1 MINRSLIRIKTV
13 QILYSYL
20 LTRNDF
26 KLMAAPTPSESTRD
40 QLYAYEVYLK
50 MISLLTKLGGKKPSS
65 RQRITLPMQIARALA
80 DDSAVRDALLAGRI
94 DTRSTDSLAERLI
107 PEIYNSAVF
116 ADYRK
121 QKNIEMAAEVQF
133 WRVVFKSIVEKNED
147 VDKAFR
153 LDKNYSRK
161 GLEAGIGMF
170 LESIASLESDRGSY
184 LNARRALADS
194 LTSAYDLYISLL
206 ALPLRLTQLQERI
219 YDEAKHKYAPT
230 PEDLNPP
237 VRFVDNTFVAALAA
251 DEKFREYLE
260 KNPEADPAQWRRS
273 DELLVELLDK
283 VKGSPLYK
291 DYMENSIPDFAA
303 DTRFWRDMLRFE
315 LLPSEELALAL
326 EPQSVYWNDDLE
338 TMGTF
343 ALKTLK
349 RTGTSPDCR
358 IELLPRF
365 MNEDDERFGAGLFEY
380 VVRNQQEYRSLID
393 RFIDRRQ
400 WDSERLPLMDVVV
413 IMTAIAELLNYP
425 SIPVA
430 VTLNEYIE
438 IANTYCSP
446 KSGQF
451 VNGVLYSV
459 MHLLSEEGRLLKP
472 LPPAR
477 KDNSKE

>member
-26 KLMAAPTPSESTRD
+26 KLIAAPDPSESTRD
-40 QLYAYEVYLK
+40 TMYSYEVYLK
-50 MISLLTKLGGKKPSS
+50 LISLLTKLAGRKANN
-65 RQRITLPMQIARALA
+65 RQRIGLPGMIGRALA
-80 DDSAVRDALLAGRI
+80 DDPIVRDAMLAHRVATAG
-94 DTRSTDSLAERLI
+94 TDAIADALVPVIYDSSL
-107 PEIYNSAVF
+107 F
-116 ADYRK
+116 ADYK
-121 QKNIEMAAEVQF
+121 KKKEPIMAEEVQF
-133 WRVVFKSIVEKNED
+133 WRVAFKSIVEKDEA
-147 VDKAFR
+147 VDAAFR
-153 LDKNYSRK
+153 RDKNYSRK
-161 GLEAGIGMF
+161 GFEAGIELF
-170 LESIASLESDRGSY
+170 LESVASLESDRGSY
-184 LNARRALADS
+184 LNAKRALGES
-194 LTSAYDLYISLL
+194 LQSAYDLYISLL
-206 ALPLRLTQLQERI
+206 ALPLRLTQLQERR

-237 VRFVDNTFVAALAA
+237 LRFVDNTFVAALAA
-251 DEKFREYLE
+251 DEAFNNYLE
-260 KNPEADPAQWRRS
+260 KHPEADPAQWRRA
-273 DELLVELLDK
+273 DELLGSLLD
-283 VKGSPLYK
+283 VVMASDIYK
-291 DYMENSIPDFAA
+291 EYMATSMPDFAG
-303 DTRFWRDMLRFE
+303 DTRFWRDLLRFE
-315 LLPSEELALAL
+315 IMPSVELADAL

-338 TMGTF
+338 TMATF

-349 RTGTSPDCR
+349 RTGTSADGR

-365 MNEDDERFGAGLFEY
+365 MNDEDERFGAGLFEY
-380 VVRNQQEYRSLID
+380 VVRNQTEYRALID
-393 RFIDRRQ
+393 RFIDTRQ

-451 VNGVLYSV
+451 VNGILYSV

-472 LPPAR
+472 LPPTR
-477 KDNSKE
+477 K